1 MRSDELARLSAAF
14 ARNAIG
20 ACGPDDME
28 PILCLV
34 DAALLVMLSNHS
46 PSCAIGIADTLGAYI
61 VEQARSVAAA
71 QDHTVQ

>member
-1 MRSDELARLSAAF
+1 
-14 ARNAIG
+14 
-20 ACGPDDME
+20 ME